1 MDTDICPCR
10 WPEQSGRWGVWL
22 WWCLSVSQHSSHHL
36 YSPACC
42 LSQSPRVY
50 MHTPSTGRLVVERL
64 ERDRALAPATF
75 LPRNKTIVCWWY
87 EIVGYQ
93 GVTATTSPSE
103 ETMAGQSRDKI
114 VQVASSSSGC
124 AVLGWG
130 RLNKSKVTT
139 GDDYLDKP
147 YLVSV

>member
-1 MDTDICPCR
+1 MDTLQYVTSASVTGEWFD
-10 WPEQSGRWGVWL
+10 GDGVGLSMTQQPPPLQPSLHNLVVFTSKLSPIWTGKLWL
-22 WWCLSVSQHSSHHL
+22 WRD
-36 YSPACC
+36 
-42 LSQSPRVY
+42 SQSTR
-50 MHTPSTGRLVVERL
+50 TS
-64 ERDRALAPATF
+64 TF

-93 GVTATTSPSE
+93 GVTATTSPSQ
-103 ETMAGQSRDKI
+103 ETMPGQSRDKI
-114 VQVASSSSGC
+114 VQVASSSSGW

>member
-1 MDTDICPCR
+1 MWQRIHCNMQMTR
-10 WPEQSGRWGVWL
+10 AVWQVRGVMVMVFV
-22 WWCLSVSQHSSHHL
+22 CVAAQQ
-36 YSPACC
+36 SPACC

-93 GVTATTSPSE
+93 GVTATTSPSK

-114 VQVASSSSGC
+114 VQVASSSSGS